1 VIEEAA
7 WRGADVVHR
16 VGSLAV
22 PSAEAAGDAIDM
34 KALVEDALALARTRW
49 KDDGGGQRP
58 VEFAADLDAVVP
70 VRGNRSALRDAVGH
84 LVRNALDAMPSG
96 GRLGLTLRRR
106 DGGVELVV
114 EDTGEGIAEEVRR
127 RMFDPFFTTRAPGR
141 MGLGLTMV
149 RSAVTRS
156 GGRVDVGPGAGGR
169 GTAVRVWL
177 PAPSGAVPAPG
188 GRATESPAGPAE
200 GARPAPA
207 RQAPGSIPAPGAVPR
222 REAPASILVLEDEEP
237 VRAMLVQAL
246 TEAGHE
252 VHAAP
257 DGPAGL
263 AMVEHGSFQVVLADL
278 ALPQRS
284 GLVVARA
291 VKRASPRTRVVLI
304 TGWGH
309 LLDPERLREHGVDL
323 MLVKPFRPERAIAV
337 VSEALRLHASA

>member
-1 VIEEAA
+1 
-7 WRGADVVHR
+7 
-16 VGSLAV
+16 
-22 PSAEAAGDAIDM
+22 M
-34 KALVEDALALARTRW
+34 
-49 KDDGGGQRP
+49 
-58 VEFAADLDAVVP
+58 
-70 VRGNRSALRDAVGH
+70 GH
-84 LVRNALDAMPSG
+84 LVRNALDAMPGG
-96 GRLGLTLRRR
+96 GRLVLTLRPR

-127 RMFDPFFTTRAPGR
+127 RMFDPFFTTRAPAR

-149 RSAVTRS
+149 RSAVTRC

-177 PAPSGAVPAPG
+177 PAPSGAVPASGP
-188 GRATESPAGPAE
+188 RATETPAGPAE
-200 GARPAPA
+200 AARPAPA
-207 RQAPGSIPAPGAVPR
+207 RQEPGSIPAPGAVPR
-222 REAPASILVLEDEEP
+222 REARASILVLEDEEP

-263 AMVEHGSFQVVLADL
+263 AKIEL
-278 ALPQRS
+278 R
-284 GLVVARA
+284 RA
-291 VKRASPRTRVVLI
+291 STSCSPTWRCPSARASPSRAPSSARARGRRVVLI

-323 MLVKPFRPERAIAV
+323 MLVKPFRAERAIAV

>member
-1 VIEEAA
+1 
-7 WRGADVVHR
+7 
-16 VGSLAV
+16 
-22 PSAEAAGDAIDM
+22 
-34 KALVEDALALARTRW
+34 
-49 KDDGGGQRP
+49 
-58 VEFAADLDAVVP
+58 
-70 VRGNRSALRDAVGH
+70 
-84 LVRNALDAMPSG
+84 
-96 GRLGLTLRRR
+96 
-106 DGGVELVV
+106 
-114 EDTGEGIAEEVRR
+114 
-127 RMFDPFFTTRAPGR
+127 MFDPFFTTRAPAR

-149 RSAVTRS
+149 RSAVTRC

-177 PAPSGAVPAPG
+177 PAPSGAVPASGP
-188 GRATESPAGPAE
+188 RATETPAGPAE

-207 RQAPGSIPAPGAVPR
+207 RQEPGSIPALGAVAR
-222 REAPASILVLEDEEP
+222 REARASILVLEDEEP

-257 DGPAGL
+257 DGPSGL
-263 AMVEHGSFQVVLADL
+263 AKIEHGSSFEVVLTDL

-284 GLVVARA
+284 GLAVARS

-337 VSEALRLHASA
+337 VSEALRAPRLGVSAGRDALF